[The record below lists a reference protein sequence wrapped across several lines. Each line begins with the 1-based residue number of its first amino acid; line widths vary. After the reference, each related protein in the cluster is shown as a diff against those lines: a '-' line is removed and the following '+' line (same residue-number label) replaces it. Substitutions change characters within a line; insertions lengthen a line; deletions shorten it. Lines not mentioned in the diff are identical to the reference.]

1 MACKNTCN
9 WIENMIEYK
18 GEKYHDCEAV
28 MKDERVLAYCNLFGV
43 FGAIP
48 TLCELVPEAK
58 ALIADKKLA
67 IGFAIKNG
75 PRATLIFDRGR
86 AELIEGCDR
95 CSIKLYFSSPAKF
108 NAMIDGKGNP
118 LPVSGFW
125 HLGFLTG
132 AFIKLTD
139 LLSAYL
145 RPTVEALSDPTFFE
159 RSTLLMLHVIAGA
172 VAVIGNEDKIGKF
185 SASNIVDGVISLSI
199 GDNYRVGVRAENHR
213 LTVLHSCTEEGFS
226 EMRFADLETAR
237 DLFDGKINAVAAV
250 GMGKVRIG
258 GMISQVDNINR
269 ILDRVSL
276 YLA

>member
-1 MACKNTCN
+1 
-9 WIENMIEYK
+9 
-18 GEKYHDCEAV
+18 

-48 TLCELVPEAK
+48 TLCELVPEVA

-67 IGFAIKNG
+67 IGFAVKNG
-75 PRATLIFDRGR
+75 PHATLSFDNGR
-86 AELIEGCDR
+86 VELREGCDG
-95 CSIKLYFSSPAKF
+95 CSIKLYFSSPEKF

-125 HLGFLTG
+125 HLGFLMG
-132 AFIKLTD
+132 PFIKLTD

-145 RPTVEALSDPTFFE
+145 RPSEKDLLDPTFFE
-159 RSTLLMLHVIAGA
+159 RSTVLMLHVIAGA

-185 SASNIVDGVISLSI
+185 SASNIVDGVIALSI
-199 GDNYRVGVRAENHR
+199 GDSYRVGIRAKNHC
-213 LTVLHSCTEEGFS
+213 LTALHTCCEEGFS
-226 EMRFADLETAR
+226 EMRFDDLRTAR

-250 GMGKVRIG
+250 GMGRVRIG